1 MNGKTWK
8 GWILTLAALVAFA
21 PGAHA
26 TGMLTPAGA
35 ADQPLMIR
43 DHDVRVVID
52 NGFAMTE
59 VQQTF
64 FNPNARDVEA
74 TYAFPVPRGASL
86 SEFTVWAGEVEMQ
99 GEVLPADE
107 AQRIYE
113 EEREAGNDA
122 GHARKNSFYTFEFR
136 IARIPPQAEVRT
148 RFVYYQPLEIDTGVG
163 RYLYPLEDGGTD
175 DAGASF
181 WTCNSR
187 VERNFS
193 LDIELKSAVPVAE
206 VRAPGFEAA
215 ATVERLEEGHYR
227 IRAESQGADLTRDF
241 ILYYRLQEGLPGRL
255 DVVPYRA
262 NGEGPGTF
270 MMVVTPGIDL
280 AALDGGADYVF
291 VLDVSGS
298 MQGKIASL
306 ANGVSRAVKDLRP
319 QDRFRVVTFCDRAE
333 EVVGWSPAT
342 PEHVQAAVARIEA
355 LGVQG
360 GTNLYAGLQMG
371 LGDLDADRATS
382 LVLVTDA
389 VANVGEV
396 KPARFEELLR
406 TRDVRVFGFLLGN
419 SGNWPLMRAI
429 CDVSGG
435 FYAPVSNADDILG
448 QLILAKEK
456 VTHECLH
463 DVRVEI
469 GGVKTFDLTT
479 EGFRRV
485 YHGQQLVLFGRY
497 KEGGRATVTLRTRQT
512 GEDRTYATT
521 VDLPDL
527 DTDAPEIERLWA
539 MAKIEAI
546 ESQEMRGKVD
556 AGEAHVAIRD
566 LGTAFQIVTDYTSMV
581 VLSDKRHEAHG
592 IERRNRD
599 RAARE
604 HQAQQVRAAQAPRDT
619 RADRQQPMFNNAPAH
634 HVGGGGG
641 GGGGSGGGA
650 FDPMTCMLALGAAGA
665 AAGAR
670 RRRET

>member
-1 MNGKTWK
+1 MKTKRRSWT
-8 GWILTLAALVAFA
+8 GLALGVLTLLWDGPDACAAGL
-21 PGAHA
+21 
-26 TGMLTPAGA
+26 LTPAGS
-35 ADQPLMIR
+35 ADRPLEIR

-52 NGFAMTE
+52 NGFAMTQ

-64 FNPNARDVEA
+64 FNPNEGVIEA
-74 TYAFPVPRGASL
+74 MYAFPVPRGASL

-113 EEREAGNDA
+113 EEREQGNDA

-136 IARIPPQAEVRT
+136 VARIPPQTEVRT

-187 VERNFS
+187 VERHFS
-193 LDIELKSAVPVAE
+193 LDIELKSAAPLAE
-206 VRAPGFEAA
+206 VRVPGFEAA
-215 ATVERLEEGHYR
+215 ATVERLGEGHFHV
-227 IRAESQGADLTRDF
+227 RAESQGADLTRDF

-280 AALDGGADYVF
+280 APLDAGADYVF

-298 MQGKIASL
+298 MEGKLASL
-306 ANGVSRAVKDLRP
+306 ANGVSRAVQDLRP
-319 QDRFRVVTFCDRAE
+319 QDRFRVVTFSDRAVE
-333 EVVGWSPAT
+333 IVGWRQAT
-342 PEHVQAAVARIEA
+342 PENVREGIERIGA

-360 GTNLYAGLQMG
+360 GTNLYAGLQIG
-371 LGDLDADRATS
+371 LRDLDADRATS

-396 KPARFEELLR
+396 KPSRFEELLR
-406 TRDVRVFGFLLGN
+406 IHDVRIFGFLMGN
-419 SGNWPLMRAI
+419 SANWPLMRTI

-435 FYAPVSNADDILG
+435 FYASVSNADDILG

-463 DVRVEI
+463 DARLEI
-469 GGVKTFDLTT
+469 DGVKTFDLTT
-479 EGFRRV
+479 EAFRRV

-497 KEGGRATVTLRTRQT
+497 KEGGRARMTLRTRQT
-512 GEDRTYATT
+512 GEDRTYTT
-521 VDLPDL
+521 TFDLPDL
-527 DTDAPEIERLWA
+527 DTDAPEVERLWA
-539 MAKIEAI
+539 MAKIEGI
-546 ESQEMRGKVD
+546 EMQEMRGKID
-556 AGEAHVAIRD
+556 AGEAHDAIRD
-566 LGTAFQIVTDYTSMV
+566 LGTGYQIVTDYTSMV
-581 VLSDKRHEAHG
+581 VLTDERHEAHG

-599 RAARE
+599 RSARE
-604 HQAQQVRAAQAPRDT
+604 HQAQQVRSAQAPRDT
-619 RADRQQPMFNNAPAH
+619 RADRQQPMFNNTPAH
-634 HVGGGGG
+634 HVGG

-650 FDPMTCMLALGAAGA
+650 FDPLTCWIALGAAAA

-670 RRRET
+670 RKRGM